1 MGLIKVYVAGPLN
14 GPDAP
19 SYIENLSKMLKV
31 ARDIRRLGFAV
42 FVPGQ
47 DFLLGLID
55 GNFDYS
61 DYFHNGIEWLRVSDF
76 LFVINLSPGVK
87 KEIKVAK
94 KLGIPIVHSID
105 ELLEKAKELKTMNN
119 YSKPLIKYSSE
130 K

>member
-14 GPDAP
+14 GPDAS

-94 KLGIPIVHSID
+94 KLGIPIVRSID
-105 ELLEKAKELKTMNN
+105 ELLEKAKELKAMNN

>member
-1 MGLIKVYVAGPLN
+1 MGVIKVYVAGPLN

-55 GNFDYS
+55 GHFDYS
-61 DYFHNGIEWLRVSDF
+61 DYFHNGIEWLKVSDI
-76 LFVINLSPGVK
+76 LYVIDLSPGVK
-87 KEIKVAK
+87 QEMRVAM
-94 KLGIPIVHSID
+94 KLRIPIAHSIED
-105 ELLEKAKELKTMNN
+105 LLNKAKDLKKN
-119 YSKPLIKYSSE
+119 E
-130 K
+130 